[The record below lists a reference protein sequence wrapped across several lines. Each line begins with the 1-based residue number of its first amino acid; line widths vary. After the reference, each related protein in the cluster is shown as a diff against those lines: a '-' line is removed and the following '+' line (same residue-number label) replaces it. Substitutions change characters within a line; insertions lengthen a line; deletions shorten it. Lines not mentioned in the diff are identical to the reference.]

1 MLRRT
6 FTLLIVLFTFFV
18 RPVFSSQPGPGSTEL
33 AEVPA
38 PPLVS
43 PRLLEKAG
51 LRMLWQNKLP
61 LKKSESLGRFFLR
74 GDSVY
79 VLSDHNY
86 LFCLDTENGTMRF
99 ARPLVRKGLAV
110 FDPQLFENQLLFV
123 AGNTLLKM
131 DPELGGTDILKR
143 PSFMTT
149 CPAVRNSDNIYL
161 AGLDRRLHVFN
172 AETGLAEFEAASD
185 PPAAG
190 SIITSIVATD
200 QFVVFS
206 TEAGNL
212 VSIAADRPLRNWQF
226 DAVGAISAPLILD
239 DYSLFVA
246 SQDMNLYKIDAAS
259 GKPLWTFRA
268 GSELVKAPRLTR
280 KLAYQPAP
288 EKGLYAIDKRTG
300 NRVWQ
305 LPGGVELLAESGGK
319 AYVITEE
326 RSLVVMD
333 NNTAKEL
340 YRVNFAAVSK
350 HAPNTTDA
358 RMYIADEAGRIAC
371 IRPVE

>member
-6 FTLLIVLFTFFV
+6 FTLLIVLFTFSV
-18 RPVFSSQPGPGSTEL
+18 TPVFSSQPGPGS
-33 AEVPA
+33 AEDTVEAA

-43 PRLLEKAG
+43 PKLLEKAG

-61 LKKSESLGRFFLR
+61 LKNSESLGRFFLR

-99 ARPLVRKGLAV
+99 AKPLVRKGLAV

-149 CPAVRNSDNIYL
+149 CPAARNSDNIYL

-172 AETGLAEFEAASD
+172 AETGFAEFEVTSD
-185 PPAAG
+185 NR

-206 TEAGNL
+206 TEAGSL
-212 VSIAADRPLRNWQF
+212 VSIAADKPLRNWQF

-239 DYSLFVA
+239 GYSLFVA
-246 SQDMNLYKIDAAS
+246 SQDMNLYKINAAS

-288 EKGLYAIDKRTG
+288 GKGLYAIDKRTG

-305 LPGGVELLAESGGK
+305 LVGGVELLAESGGK
-319 AYVITEE
+319 AYVITEN
-326 RSLVVMD
+326 RNLVVMD

-371 IRPVE
+371 IRPAE